1 MGLKKHN
8 WIVIEAEGTPACEVA
23 GRTLRHRLD
32 AVWAEVT
39 DCMAGGV
46 GSRAEGALAAEPGGS
61 GRRTNAERVHRLRV
75 ATRRA
80 LAAFD
85 SFADVVPRRRQA
97 WFRKRLRRLRRA
109 AGNARDLDVLTARLA
124 NVTARGRLVAM
135 LSRQRDVSRQPIRD
149 VYEELLAADWTGRV
163 ERLIARVESIEPA
176 SRRAAAART
185 SFGHYARLR
194 FRPLMA
200 RFFSQADQRLRTAE
214 EMHDLRI
221 EGKKLRY
228 ALEIFAGVFP
238 PGVRKSCEQALER
251 LQETLGKFTDHASA
265 ADRFRRWSRD
275 ERMAADRATLIELER
290 EEAAR
295 ADSARKVFSV
305 WWNASRRR
313 TLRRTFERSLSR
325 ESA

>member
-1 MGLKKHN
+1 
-8 WIVIEAEGTPACEVA
+8 
-23 GRTLRHRLD
+23 
-32 AVWAEVT
+32 
-39 DCMAGGV
+39 
-46 GSRAEGALAAEPGGS
+46 
-61 GRRTNAERVHRLRV
+61 V

-185 SFGHYARLR
+185 SFGHYARRR

-290 EEAAR
+290 DEAAR

>member
-1 MGLKKHN
+1 MRAMGLKKHN
-8 WIVIEAEGTPACEVA
+8 WIIIEAAGTPVCEVA
-23 GRTLRHRLD
+23 ARTLRHRLG

-39 DCMAGGV
+39 GCMAGGM
-46 GSRAEGALAAEPGGS
+46 GSRAERATPGSS
-61 GRRTNAERVHRLRV
+61 GQRSNAERVHRLRV

-80 LAAFD
+80 LAALDAF
-85 SFADVVPRRRQA
+85 SDVVPPRRQA
-97 WFRKRLRRLRRA
+97 WFRRRLRRLRRA

-124 NVTARGRLVAM
+124 SMTARSRLVAM
-135 LSRQRDVSRQPIRD
+135 LARQREISRQPIRD
-149 VYEELLAADWTGRV
+149 VYEQLLAADWPGRV
-163 ERLIARVESIEPA
+163 ERLIARVESIEPD
-176 SRRAAAART
+176 SRRAATGRA
-185 SFGHYARLR
+185 SFGRYARRR
-194 FRPLMA
+194 FRPRLA
-200 RFFSQADQRLRTAE
+200 RFFSRADQRLRTAE

-228 ALEIFAGVFP
+228 ALEIFAGAFP
-238 PGVRKSCEQALER
+238 PGVRESCEEALER
-251 LQETLGKFTDHASA
+251 LQETLGKFTDHAAA

-275 ERMAADRATLIELER
+275 ERMAADRETLVELER

-295 ADSARKVFSV
+295 ADSARKVFAA